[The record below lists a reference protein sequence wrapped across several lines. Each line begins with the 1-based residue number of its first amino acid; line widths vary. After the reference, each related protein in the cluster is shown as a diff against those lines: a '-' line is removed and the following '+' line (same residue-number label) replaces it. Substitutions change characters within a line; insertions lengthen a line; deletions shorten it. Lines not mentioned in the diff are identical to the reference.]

1 MFEIDGGANNSSCP
15 LLTCLKPITIKQSIA
30 IRLGGICLSLLTC
43 INVQAQRV
51 YASLEQNSGIISGAS
66 NATSSDSSTYSTLT
80 SVLFGSAT
88 QNLQFSAA
96 NKPSS
101 TTPIILRMTT
111 SSGLVLGTGLVSNL
125 EVAKTLGG
133 ISPTVGTVYT
143 STSLAALLGLGSV
156 VGEMLIP
163 PENANFDG
171 VRAYFYGL
179 ANSIRIY
186 YAFYIKSPTANN
198 LTTCSGQSAILPITN
213 FQSGY
218 TYKLYEGTT
227 QVGTTTTANM
237 PLPVITTAT
246 TVIKNYSLEAIEA
259 NVYPSGR
266 TAVQVTVRPRPTV
279 PGNATLN

>member
-1 MFEIDGGANNSSCP
+1 MYF
-15 LLTCLKPITIKQSIA
+15 
-30 IRLGGICLSLLTC
+30 GGICLSLLTC

-51 YASLEQNSGIISGAS
+51 YASLQQNNGIINGAT
-66 NATSSDSSTYSTLT
+66 NALTSDTSTYATLT

-96 NKPSS
+96 NIPGS

-111 SSGLVLGTGLVSNL
+111 SSGLVLGTGLLSNL
-125 EVAKTLGG
+125 EVSKTLGG
-133 ISPTVGTVYT
+133 INATVGTTYT

-163 PENANFDG
+163 AENTSFDG

-198 LTTCSGQSAILPITN
+198 LTTCSGQSASLLITN
-213 FQSGY
+213 FQNGY
-218 TYKLYEGTT
+218 TYKLYEGST

-237 PLPVITTAT
+237 PLPVINTAT
-246 TVIKNYSLEAIEA
+246 TVVKNYSLEAIEG

-266 TAVQVTVRPRPTV
+266 TAVQVTVRPRPAV
-279 PGNATLN
+279 PGSATLN